1 MHWGSGP
8 SAGYGVIDHK
18 REALDQ
24 VEQRQPFSESASL
37 NGLIYNSQDWVSLFL
52 HSFKKSCQHGG
63 EQLTAVDCD

>member
-8 SAGYGVIDHK
+8 SAGCGVIDHT
-18 REALDQ
+18 REASDQ

-37 NGLIYNSQDWVSLFL
+37 NGLIYNSQDWGALFL
-52 HSFKKSCQHGG
+52 HSFKEPCLHGG